1 MPDMELPVQTAFPEG
16 MARSAWE
23 PFRPAVHGR
32 RVTVVVNDA
41 TRPAVA
47 HALLEPVARELEGR
61 VRIIVATGT
70 HEDVPGPVKDRLLG
84 GLFAGADWTC
94 NNRGGGERLRLGRT
108 SRGTEVLVH
117 PWLVDADAVVL
128 AGSVEPHY
136 FAGFTGGRKAVLPGC
151 AAFESVEAN
160 HSLACLDGSAPAVLE
175 GNPVHGD
182 MAEAAGM
189 LERLVPVVMAGA
201 VILGGRGVHVA
212 VGGLVEAFASC
223 VGSARDHLCVE
234 MAHPVARLVLK
245 PGGGLETNLYQSM
258 KAVYNYE
265 AAVGEGGAVLLDSD
279 CPGGLGAAHMEEVLK
294 ASMEPSAL
302 EDAGRP
308 YFLGWHSVARLARI
322 RRRASLALRSGLDPA
337 LVRSL
342 GFEPVRD
349 VSEWAGANASVIC
362 DAGSTAPLILRQCAS
377 GDDGA

>member
-1 MPDMELPVQTAFPEG
+1 MELPAQPVFPEG

-23 PFRPAVHGR
+23 PFRDAGHGG
-32 RVTVVVNDA
+32 RVTVVMNDA

-47 HALLEPVARELEGR
+47 HTLLEPVAGDLEGR
-61 VRIIVATGT
+61 VRIMVATGT

-84 GLFAGADWTC
+84 GLFACADWTC
-94 NNRGGGERLRLGRT
+94 NDRGGGERVRLGKT
-108 SRGTEVLVH
+108 SSGTEVSVH
-117 PWLVDADAVVL
+117 PWLVESDTVIL

-151 AAFESVEAN
+151 ASFESIEAN

-175 GNPVHGD
+175 GNPVHED

-189 LERLVPVVMAGA
+189 LERRVPVVMAGA
-201 VILGGRGVHVA
+201 VVLGNRGLHVA
-212 VGGLVEAFASC
+212 VGSLAEAFASC

-234 MAHPVARLVLK
+234 MERPVSRLVLK

-258 KAVYNYE
+258 KAVYNFE
-265 AAVGEGGAVLLDSD
+265 AAVAEGGAVLLDSD
-279 CPGGLGAAHMEEVLK
+279 CPGGLGAAHMEDVLK
-294 ASMEPSAL
+294 ASMEPGVI
-302 EDAGRP
+302 EGAGKQ
-308 YFLGWHSVARLARI
+308 YFLGWHSVSRLARI

-349 VSEWAGANASVIC
+349 AVEWAGGRAVLVP
-362 DAGSTAPLILRQCAS
+362 DAGSTAPVLHRPGAS
-377 GDDGA
+377 GADGG